1 MISANARCSF
11 ASQNFTNH
19 VTFRCPLPA
28 RRLTPTLLQE
38 RSIDCQ
44 CCRIHL
50 SYGAAMPQR
59 EASRLILCGT
69 ICASCVARLI
79 YASLTADFLVSTII
93 VIIPAS
99 GLFRQLSP
107 EDAFWGEC
115 PTRRHMCDGII
126 GGPSES
132 RTSVIGNR
140 NSLRQKAHFVSCWQ
154 THEQSAFCQ
163 A

>member
-19 VTFRCPLPA
+19 VTFRCPLMPA

-93 VIIPAS
+93 VIRLRSRRYCAGTVPVSTSQTNDDNRGHEEI
-99 GLFRQLSP
+99 GRQT
-107 EDAFWGEC
+107 C
-115 PTRRHMCDGII
+115 
-126 GGPSES
+126 
-132 RTSVIGNR
+132 VY
-140 NSLRQKAHFVSCWQ
+140 
-154 THEQSAFCQ
+154 
-163 A
+163 

>member
-19 VTFRCPLPA
+19 VTFRCPLMPA

-93 VIIPAS
+93 VIIPATR
-99 GLFRQLSP
+99 LFRHL
-107 EDAFWGEC
+107 
-115 PTRRHMCDGII
+115 PTNVPKSAGRVSVGASFGGII
-126 GGPSES
+126 RGV
-132 RTSVIGNR
+132 RDAT
-140 NSLRQKAHFVSCWQ
+140 
-154 THEQSAFCQ
+154 
-163 A
+163 

>member
-19 VTFRCPLPA
+19 VTFRCPLMPA

-93 VIIPAS
+93 VIIPAT

-107 EDAFWGEC
+107 EGVFSRKC
-115 PTRRHMCDGII
+115 RTRRDMLGGII
-126 GGPSES
+126 RGTVKRP
-132 RTSVIGNR
+132 
-140 NSLRQKAHFVSCWQ
+140 K
-154 THEQSAFCQ
+154 
-163 A
+163 